1 MEIKDNF
8 LEKNYFKTLHKNLLS
23 NDFPW
28 LYQDSVAKPAENN
41 YNHFYFTH
49 TLYEDLAPK
58 TNYYQHIIPILQ
70 KLKVKSLIRVRAI
83 MYVNQGDLIIHDK
96 HIDYP
101 FTHNAAVL
109 YVNDNDGY
117 TEIGNKKIESVA
129 NRVSIFDGSIEH
141 NSTTCTDQ
149 KVRVVISFNYF

>member
-1 MEIKDNF
+1 
-8 LEKNYFKTLHKNLLS
+8 
-23 NDFPW
+23 
-28 LYQDSVAKPAENN
+28 
-41 YNHFYFTH
+41 
-49 TLYEDLAPK
+49 
-58 TNYYQHIIPILQ
+58 
-70 KLKVKSLIRVRAI
+70 

-117 TEIGNKKIESVA
+117 TEIDNKKIESVA
-129 NRVSIFDGSIEH
+129 NRVSIFDGSKEH

-149 KVRVVISFNYF
+149 KVRVVMSFNYF

>member
-1 MEIKDNF
+1 MKIKNNF
-8 LEKNYFKTLHKNLLS
+8 LERTYFDSLQKNLLS
-23 NDFPW
+23 NEFPW

-49 TLYEDLAPK
+49 TFYEDLAPK
-58 TNYYQHIIPILQ
+58 SNYFQNIIPILQ
-70 KLKVKSLIRVRAI
+70 QLKVKSLIRVRAI
-83 MYVNQGDLIIHDK
+83 MYVNQGDLVVHDK
-96 HIDYP
+96 HTDFP

-117 TEIGNKKIESVA
+117 TEIDNKKIESVA
-129 NRVSIFDGSIEH
+129 NTVSIFDGSKEH

-149 KVRVVISFNYF
+149 KVRVVLSVNYF

>member
-1 MEIKDNF
+1 MC
-8 LEKNYFKTLHKNLLS
+8 
-23 NDFPW
+23 
-28 LYQDSVAKPAENN
+28 
-41 YNHFYFTH
+41 
-49 TLYEDLAPK
+49 
-58 TNYYQHIIPILQ
+58 
-70 KLKVKSLIRVRAI
+70 IRDR
-83 MYVNQGDLIIHDK
+83 YVNQGDLIIHDK

-149 KVRVVISFNYF
+149 KVRVVMSFNYF